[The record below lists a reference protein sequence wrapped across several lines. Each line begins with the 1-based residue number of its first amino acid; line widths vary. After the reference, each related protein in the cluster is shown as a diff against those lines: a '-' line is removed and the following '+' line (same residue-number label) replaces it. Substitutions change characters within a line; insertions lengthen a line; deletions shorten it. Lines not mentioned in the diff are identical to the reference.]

1 MCYYQYVHKCVCYWF
16 LLYKLCPISAPDYRF
31 IICVEKIGWH
41 QDFGASILHQDLSS
55 LPFCTQIQSQHVS
68 TSKKKLQMDSATR
81 IVVLNTWLANWSASN
96 CLRIFV
102 AREGAVAPPV
112 HTKNWL
118 QDYLMQVATTQPS
131 WVWLHIILYQTSLR
145 IPTVKFQVMNRS
157 FKLINH
163 LSNLAYGSHF
173 TSCCLNH
180 DTLFPLNTCRLLIV
194 SKECHRKLPF
204 WLNDVFQWKHAYS
217 FEKATIRYLSM
228 ISVLVIKVSNIFH

>member
-1 MCYYQYVHKCVCYWF
+1 MQNWLYITNCWFKDTNSKQLSCGASDGARSYSWGGWQFALWQLICTQMHKWVWYWF

-81 IVVLNTWLANWSASN
+81 IVVLNTWSANWSASN

-131 WVWLHIILYQTSLR
+131 
-145 IPTVKFQVMNRS
+145 
-157 FKLINH
+157 
-163 LSNLAYGSHF
+163 
-173 TSCCLNH
+173 
-180 DTLFPLNTCRLLIV
+180 
-194 SKECHRKLPF
+194 
-204 WLNDVFQWKHAYS
+204 
-217 FEKATIRYLSM
+217 
-228 ISVLVIKVSNIFH
+228 